1 LNLQGVAERIKA
13 LRESLGLNQTELA
26 TQLNVHQTKI
36 SQTEAGKMKPSF
48 EVLFFLSENCS
59 VTIDYILKGENS
71 FQPGKATQ
79 MNMSMQTEAAKEAM
93 ASLNKCAKSIKKL
106 DMSVVLGIK
115 YYENE
120 LKKVPRDPEIKKT
133 LEGIK
138 SEEEEAES
146 EEPQNKEYAQA
157 S

>member
-1 LNLQGVAERIKA
+1 MNLQEVAERIRT
-13 LRESLGLNQTELA
+13 LREELGLNQTELA
-26 TQLNVHQTKI
+26 SQLNVHQTKI

-59 VTIDYILKGENS
+59 VSIDYILKGADS

-93 ASLNKCAKSIKKL
+93 QSLNKCAKSIKKL
-106 DMSVVLGIK
+106 DMSAVLGIK

-120 LKKVPRDPEIKKT
+120 LKRVDGDPEIEKALQWVKT
-133 LEGIK
+133 EMMDRMV
-138 SEEEEAES
+138 S
-146 EEPQNKEYAQA
+146 N
-157 S
+157 

>member
-1 LNLQGVAERIKA
+1 MNLQEVAERIRA

-26 TQLNVHQTKI
+26 SQLNVHQTKI

-59 VTIDYILKGENS
+59 VSIDYILKGGVS
-71 FQPGKATQ
+71 FQPGTTTQ
-79 MNMSMQTEAAKEAM
+79 MNISMQTEAAKEAM
-93 ASLNKCAKSIKKL
+93 QSLNKCAKSIKKL

-120 LKKVPRDPEIKKT
+120 LNKVPRDPETEKTIKMIRM
-133 LEGIK
+133 EG
-138 SEEEEAES
+138 AVA
-146 EEPQNKEYAQA
+146 N
-157 S
+157 